1 MENLK
6 TIIKLTKRQ
15 FAFSYHHEP
24 VIRALSV
31 IKHPSHHWVDKC
43 HTPTHSP
50 CASLIKAFV
59 QGPAVKL
66 SGNCKDK
73 GQWLA
78 CKGDIHLAGERTLR
92 PQSPGRTV
100 RLLQIRPSP
109 VPGRSRPGATSA
121 HCAGFS
127 LLRAEP
133 ASHPP
138 VTAGTPH
145 PHLTQTE
152 GTSLPHR
159 HCGAW
164 PHSSPRAEPSPSLL
178 CAHASDT

>member
-1 MENLK
+1 MLGGGLAGRRGGGEGRGKQRGWEWSTPGQIIRDALSQENLK

-73 GQWLA
+73 GQGLA

-109 VPGRSRPGATSA
+109 VPGRSRPGPTSA
-121 HCAGFS
+121 RCAGFS

-133 ASHPP
+133 ASH
-138 VTAGTPH
+138 
-145 PHLTQTE
+145 
-152 GTSLPHR
+152 R
-159 HCGAW
+159 
-164 PHSSPRAEPSPSLL
+164 SPRGPHTP
-178 CAHASDT
+178 T